1 MCAHT
6 VLKMLELRNQQRKNG
21 TKENSEWCS
30 SSQQGSLTIC
40 SSFWPSSFLSHASQ
54 FAAQIEIFLFWK
66 FLICIYVLSSS
77 IPLYIYLKDSS
88 TVLLNRQ
95 YIPHTPSPNK
105 ERTPH
110 RLTHTHFP
118 PQPRGM
124 HASWK

>member
-1 MCAHT
+1 MF
-6 VLKMLELRNQQRKNG
+6 ELRNQQRKNG
-21 TKENSEWCS
+21 TNQNSKWCS
-30 SSQQGSLTIC
+30 SSQQGSLTSC

-66 FLICIYVLSSS
+66 FSIGIYVLSSS
-77 IPLYIYLKDSS
+77 IPLYIYIYIYIYLKDSS
-88 TVLLNRQ
+88 TVLLNPQ
-95 YIPHTPSPNK
+95 YIPPTHSPNK

-110 RLTHTHFP
+110 RLTHTHIP